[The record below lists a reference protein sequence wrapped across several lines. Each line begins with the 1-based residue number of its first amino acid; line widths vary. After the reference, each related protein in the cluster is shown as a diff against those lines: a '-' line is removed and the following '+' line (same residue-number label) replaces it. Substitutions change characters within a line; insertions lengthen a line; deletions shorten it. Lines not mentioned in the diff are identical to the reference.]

1 MRTGEGRI
9 RLVLAIVVATFIGR
23 DVLAQPYP
31 GKPIRFIVAQAAGS
45 TSDILARIIG
55 QKLNEALGQPVVV
68 DIRPGAGGAIGTEM
82 AAKAAPDG
90 YTLLMGNFSTHA
102 VNPSL
107 YSKLPYDPVG
117 DFAPVTLL
125 AAYSHVLVAHPSL
138 PARSVRELV
147 RLAKSVPGQL
157 NYGSAGNGSAQH
169 LAGELFKIMAGV
181 QIVHVPYKGGSPAMT
196 AVMGGEVALM
206 FPTTPLALP
215 HIKAGKV
222 RALAVTSAKRAQ
234 AAPDLPT
241 IAEAGLPDYEMSGWL
256 GVLAPAGTP
265 RVVVTRLN
273 TALIAILSLADTKT
287 SLANYGLEV
296 AFGRPEQ
303 FGERIKS
310 EIAKWSKLAKEAGI
324 RAE

>member
-1 MRTGEGRI
+1 MGTGGNRI
-9 RLVLAIVVATFIGR
+9 RLVLPIVVASFIGH

-107 YSKLPYDPVG
+107 YSKLPYDPVS

-241 IAEAGLPDYEMSGWL
+241 IAEAGLPGYEMSGWL

-265 RVVVTRLN
+265 RVIVTRLN
-273 TALIAILSLADTKT
+273 TALIAILNLADTKT
-287 SLANYGLEV
+287 SLANHGLEV
-296 AFGRPEQ
+296 SFGKPEQ
-303 FGERIKS
+303 FGERIRS
-310 EIAKWSKLAKEAGI
+310 EIAKWSRLAKEAGI